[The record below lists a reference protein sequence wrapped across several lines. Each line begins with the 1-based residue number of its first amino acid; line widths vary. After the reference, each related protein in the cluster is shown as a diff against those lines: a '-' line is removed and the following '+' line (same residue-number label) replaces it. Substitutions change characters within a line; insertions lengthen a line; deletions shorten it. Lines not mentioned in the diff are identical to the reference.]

1 MSAAP
6 IKHDVRQSN
15 YKSGYSASPLSAI
28 FSASAS

>member
-15 YKSGYSASPLSAI
+15 YKSGYSASPLAAI
-28 FSASAS
+28 VSASAS